1 MCKKISLS
9 MLLVLLLCFFYGCPK
24 KDVDDNGGDEQ
35 LIAEPSF
42 ARDIQAIFT
51 ANCSALGC
59 HGNGS
64 SSEGLS
70 LEAGK
75 SYLSLVN
82 VPAAQEPGKMRV
94 EPSNAANSYLVIK
107 IEGLQTKGGRMP
119 QGGSLSGVK
128 IGNIKNWINNGAPN
142 N

>member
-1 MCKKISLS
+1 MYKKMGMSI
-9 MLLVLLLCFFYGCPK
+9 LLILLLCFFYGCPK
-24 KDVDDNGGDEQ
+24 KNTGNGNNNEQ

-70 LEAGK
+70 LEAGQ

-82 VPAAQEPGKMRV
+82 VPATQNPGKMRV
-94 EPSNAANSYLVIK
+94 APSDAPNSYLVIK
-107 IEGLQTKGGRMP
+107 IEGRQTTGGRMP

-128 IGNIKNWINNGAPN
+128 IGNIKNWINNGAAN

>member
-1 MCKKISLS
+1 MSKKMSLS
-9 MLLVLLLCFFYGCPK
+9 FLLIFLLCFFYGCPK
-24 KDVDDNGGDEQ
+24 KNVDNNGGDEQ

-51 ANCSALGC
+51 ANCSALSC
-59 HGNGS
+59 HGNS
-64 SSEGLS
+64 SSSGGLS

-82 VPAAQEPGKMRV
+82 VPAAQDPGKMRV
-94 EPSNAANSYLVIK
+94 EPSDSPNSYLVIK
-107 IEGLQTKGGRMP
+107 IEGRQTIGGRMP
-119 QGGSLSGVK
+119 QGGTLSGVK
-128 IGNIKNWINNGAPN
+128 KGNIKNWINNGAPN